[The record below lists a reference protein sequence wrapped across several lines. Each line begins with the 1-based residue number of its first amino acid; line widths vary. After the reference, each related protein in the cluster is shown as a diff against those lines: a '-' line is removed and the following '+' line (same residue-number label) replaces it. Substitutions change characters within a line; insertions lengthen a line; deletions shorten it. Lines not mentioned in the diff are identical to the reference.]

1 MGISYSNLILKPK
14 DKLLHT
20 AGGLLNL
27 SSRFEE
33 QERCTFL
40 TLQSP
45 VPRESLDP
53 GSPFMCTSRCVEG
66 KYQDCTCNQL
76 EPC

>member
-53 GSPFMCTSRCVEG
+53 
-66 KYQDCTCNQL
+66 
-76 EPC
+76 